1 MAGGRCGNF
10 CLDFYVTLDGKG
22 NLSSFLKA
30 AWHERCS
37 VGSSLATIW
46 VDLMVLIFCN
56 VMRQIF
62 KNGAIQKLRQLQNQL
77 LHYKIIVSK

>member
-30 AWHERCS
+30 ACHERCT
-37 VGSSLATIW
+37 VGSRLTLIGD
-46 VDLMVLIFCN
+46 VELVLKF
-56 VMRQIF
+56 
-62 KNGAIQKLRQLQNQL
+62 L
-77 LHYKIIVSK
+77 

>member
-1 MAGGRCGNF
+1 MLISVHRKGVAWYGGRCGNF

-46 VDLMVLIFCN
+46 ADLMVLNFLQCN
-56 VMRQIF
+56 ETNI
-62 KNGAIQKLRQLQNQL
+62 
-77 LHYKIIVSK
+77 

>member
-30 AWHERCS
+30 GWHERCS
-37 VGSSLATIW
+37 FRFKF
-46 VDLMVLIFCN
+46 IFN
-56 VMRQIF
+56 FGFANRITFQ
-62 KNGAIQKLRQLQNQL
+62 
-77 LHYKIIVSK
+77 HYPEIA